1 MGMRKTGIMLAAI
14 VTCAAVGTAP
24 AVATTRAADRPGLS
38 GSQSYGGNTVTWAT
52 GGVGAVPS
60 SRPDLAAAY
69 DGIVKAGDTL
79 TFSGSMSF
87 SIPAGAVTNLSQ
99 QASLSGGGSAPT
111 AGFSQ
116 RVGEGT
122 YTTPFAFSVR
132 APWVKGVTPQENG
145 VAATMVA
152 YASSK
157 NCNDSGVCGG
167 VDVTLTFAIMSSSGG
182 GSPSTE
188 NQPPTIS
195 VLKPGGVVPID
206 RRIPVAWRV
215 ADDSGRAA
223 WFGGLYSGGTL
234 VAVAKSPSLVRAVG
248 QVDRAE
254 WPRSGGGDG
263 PFYECFYAKDSAGL
277 LSAGAPMS
285 SCQWVSVQVPI
296 PAVSNGCGAATWGPQ
311 VAEALNWAGDV
322 RMYGSNPVNIRPAC
336 NQHDA
341 GYAGVTVAG
350 MTTQRATD
358 FRTWS
363 REQVDQK
370 FYDDI
375 MKQCRR
381 FLKGPANAEY
391 LKACRNDA
399 YTYVGIVRQFGK
411 GAFDANSTVPGV
423 QTEVPASTVPPG
435 GARSNA

>member
-1 MGMRKTGIMLAAI
+1 MMVRGVGVVLAGALA
-14 VTCAAVGTAP
+14 CAAFVAAP
-24 AVATTRAADRPGLS
+24 VEAAAPAADRPGLS
-38 GSQSYGGNTVTWAT
+38 GSLSYGGNTVTWAT
-52 GGVGAVPS
+52 GGVGAVPA

-69 DGIVKAGDTL
+69 DGIVKAGDTV
-79 TFSGSMSF
+79 TFSGGMSF

-99 QASLSGGGSAPT
+99 RASLSGGGTSPT

-122 YTTPFAFSVR
+122 YTTPFALSVR
-132 APWVKGVTPQENG
+132 APWVKGITPQENG

-152 YASSK
+152 YAESK
-157 NCNDSGVCGG
+157 NCNDYGVCGG
-167 VDVTLTFAIMSSSGG
+167 VTVSLTFAIMASSGG
-182 GSPSTE
+182 NPSTQ
-188 NQPPTIS
+188 NAPPTIT
-195 VLKPGGVVPID
+195 VLAPGAVVPIG

-215 ADDSGRAA
+215 RDDSGRAK
-223 WFGGLYSGGTL
+223 WFAGLYSGGAL
-234 VAVAKSPSLVRAVG
+234 VATAKSPALVRADG
-248 QVDRAE
+248 QIDRAQ

-277 LSAGAPMS
+277 LSADAPTS
-285 SCQWVSVQVPI
+285 SCRWVSVQVPI
-296 PAVSNGCGAATWGPQ
+296 PQVSNGCGAATWGPQ
-311 VAEALNWAGDV
+311 VADALNWAGDV
-322 RMYGSNPVNIRPAC
+322 RMYGSNPVSIRPAC

-350 MTTQRATD
+350 MATQRPTD

-370 FYDDI
+370 FYEDI

-381 FLKGPANAEY
+381 FLRGPGNAEH

-411 GAFDANSTVPGV
+411 GAFDADATVPGV
-423 QTEVPASTVPPG
+423 QTEVPASTVPAG
-435 GARSNA
+435 GARNNA